1 MPSLDLFISQGA
13 FTMTVIAYCGKTKR
27 LIADSA
33 TVIDYGSRGQR
44 IEGGTKK
51 LFMSSCRRVA
61 FASTGYKLNSIDVE
75 ALEKFIVPRIDLYLR
90 EHSDE
95 ALQISQK
102 ERDALHL
109 AHQIIIA
116 VTSELVFI
124 LNIGSKSFINIGD
137 IDETLIYG
145 NVTIHAHNALATGMP
160 IEDAVAYAVSKCEMS
175 RLPLSVIDM
184 AEILP
189 FNVAEEVENNVNN

>member
-1 MPSLDLFISQGA
+1 
-13 FTMTVIAYCGKTKR
+13 MTVIAYCGKTKR
-27 LIADSA
+27 LVADSA
-33 TVIDYGSRGQR
+33 TVIDYGCRGQR
-44 IEGGTKK
+44 LEGGTKK
-51 LFMSSCRRVA
+51 LFMSTCRRVA

-75 ALEKFIVPRIDLYLR
+75 ALEKFIVPRIELYLR
-90 EHSDE
+90 EHSKD
-95 ALQISQK
+95 ALRISQK

-116 VTSELVFI
+116 ATSEMIFI
-124 LNIGSKSFINIGD
+124 LNIGTNSFINIGD

-145 NVTIHAHNALATGMP
+145 NVTIHVHNALAAGLS

-184 AEILP
+184 SEILP
-189 FNVAEEVENNVNN
+189 FNTDVENEAENNVNN